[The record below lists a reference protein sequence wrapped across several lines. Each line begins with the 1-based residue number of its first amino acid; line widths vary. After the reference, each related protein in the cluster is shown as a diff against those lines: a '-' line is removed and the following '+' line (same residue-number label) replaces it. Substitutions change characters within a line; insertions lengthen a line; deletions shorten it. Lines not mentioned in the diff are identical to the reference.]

1 MEISDEVILRYQGFF
16 ENLTNDSVEQFRD
29 LAADNVRY
37 RDPLMDS
44 KGLNNVIL
52 SMHKWFEDMDEIQ
65 FTLTKHAQADLVLF
79 QHWTVKFRIKKLPKR
94 LWELEG
100 LSTAAFDDSGRV
112 VDQIDYW
119 DTSPIFES
127 IPVLGRAVWLI
138 KFLLK

>member
-1 MEISDEVILRYQGFF
+1 MEISDEVISRYQAFF
-16 ENLTNDSVEQFRD
+16 ESLTNESVEQFRD

-44 KGLNNVIL
+44 KGINNVIS

-65 FTLTKHAQADLVLF
+65 FTTTKHAQTDSVLF
-79 QHWTVKFRIKKLPKR
+79 QHWIVKFRIKKLPKR

-100 LSTAAFDDSGRV
+100 LSKVAFDDSGRV
-112 VDQIDYW
+112 IDQIDYW

-127 IPVLGRAVWLI
+127 VPVLGGAVRLI
-138 KFLLK
+138 KRLLK